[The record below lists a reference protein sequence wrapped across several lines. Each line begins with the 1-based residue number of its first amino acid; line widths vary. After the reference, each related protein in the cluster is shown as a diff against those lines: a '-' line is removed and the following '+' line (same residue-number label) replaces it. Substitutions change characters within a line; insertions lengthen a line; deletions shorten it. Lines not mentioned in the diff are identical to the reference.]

1 MSNEPFY
8 PLQKNYK
15 KIEKMFDVDYT
26 FKSYM
31 DILTPN
37 EVSLANEVLADK
49 VYGETMSALIK
60 RKDVKTI
67 REIRDYIL
75 EKYEKNLEERLIL
88 DDYGI
93 VLVRPD
99 TFECV
104 DQYIAFLE
112 SKGLYV
118 EYQKTIKI
126 DVEQYFMLY
135 GDGMILGLSNNDD
148 LFDFPTRTFN
158 YINNPCQLLIVK
170 ALKPLGMPVSTYLHT
185 FKGKHGKLVP
195 NTLRGDIAF
204 NALKPY
210 TIDSTTFINSANVPL
225 DPIGAY
231 RALVRGEVESDGWHD
246 SVDIPLLFYS
256 AQAIHIPNRSEIRRD
271 LAVLCSEDDIKKL
284 IKKK

>member
-126 DVEQYFMLY
+126 DFEQYFMLY

-148 LFDFPTRTFN
+148 LFDRLVYPYGWTDEMRN
-158 YINNPCQLLIVK
+158 K
-170 ALKPLGMPVSTYLHT
+170 LKEVILS
-185 FKGKHGKLVP
+185 LV
-195 NTLRGDIAF
+195 
-204 NALKPY
+204 
-210 TIDSTTFINSANVPL
+210 
-225 DPIGAY
+225 
-231 RALVRGEVESDGWHD
+231 
-246 SVDIPLLFYS
+246 
-256 AQAIHIPNRSEIRRD
+256 
-271 LAVLCSEDDIKKL
+271 ED
-284 IKKK
+284 

>member
-1 MSNEPFY
+1 MAKVTDIYGPIPYSKIGEDGKQTAPYDSEKDIYTQMFVELDEAIEVLSNHREDKFSP
-8 PLQKNYK
+8 
-15 KIEKMFDVDYT
+15 
-26 FKSYM
+26 
-31 DILTPN
+31 
-37 EVSLANEVLADK
+37 LADK

-126 DVEQYFMLY
+126 DTILLATFLML
-135 GDGMILGLSNNDD
+135 
-148 LFDFPTRTFN
+148 RK
-158 YINNPCQLLIVK
+158 IV
-170 ALKPLGMPVSTYLHT
+170 S
-185 FKGKHGKLVP
+185 
-195 NTLRGDIAF
+195 I
-204 NALKPY
+204 
-210 TIDSTTFINSANVPL
+210 
-225 DPIGAY
+225 
-231 RALVRGEVESDGWHD
+231 
-246 SVDIPLLFYS
+246 FY
-256 AQAIHIPNRSEIRRD
+256 QRF
-271 LAVLCSEDDIKKL
+271 
-284 IKKK
+284 